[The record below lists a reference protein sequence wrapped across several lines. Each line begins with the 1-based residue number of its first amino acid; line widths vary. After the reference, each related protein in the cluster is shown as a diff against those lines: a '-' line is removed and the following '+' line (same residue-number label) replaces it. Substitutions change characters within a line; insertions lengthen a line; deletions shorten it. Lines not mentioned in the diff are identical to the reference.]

1 MQGPLI
7 GGVENTGGETLLSA
21 SRKRSIGIDFCGEDI
36 EGESRET
43 LSAREKEVLGMNVG
57 IHIDAFKYPRWH

>member
-1 MQGPLI
+1 MHHGSGP
-7 GGVENTGGETLLSA
+7 SA
-21 SRKRSIGIDFCGEDI
+21 STLCGEDI